1 MKNDVCQIDCRRS
14 ASAAGPRFQTKRF
27 SGWWN
32 FTSPQL
38 QAQAIQLLADFEGV
52 IFNPR
57 LAEWP
62 DDNEEIQRQTVW
74 ERNYL
79 GLADLRAFWFP
90 PETDCPITLLEH
102 GFSLGAKL
110 PIVVGCDPAYSRK
123 LDVEIQTRLSR
134 PEIQIA
140 DSVAELATNVY
151 NYFNSTSG
159 ANR

>member
-1 MKNDVCQIDCRRS
+1 MSVKPIVV
-14 ASAAGPRFQTKRF
+14 AA
-27 SGWWN
+27 
-32 FTSPQL
+32 PQQPDHSSKPSVFL
-38 QAQAIQLLADFEGV
+38 AGGISHRPNWQAQAIQLLADFEGV

-90 PETDCPITLLEH
+90 PETDCPITLLEL